1 MKTIRQGAIVDESA
15 CIEDNVEIG
24 YNSVVL
30 SGAEGASVT
39 RIMQGAVVGS
49 NCTIYEGVR
58 IGQQAKVLSGSVVK
72 QSVPSLAI
80 VEGNPANIV
89 GYVNTKFHVED
100 VRDYP
105 HEVGGIATSLK
116 GVKLFNFPNIPDL
129 RGNLTVG
136 EVEKQIPFVPRRYFI
151 VYGVPTAETRGEHAH
166 VRCHQ
171 FLIALS
177 GSINVI
183 ADDGANR
190 EEFILNRNNLGLYL
204 PAMTWGIQYRY
215 SRDAVLL
222 VFASE
227 FYDPQ
232 DYIRDYETFIAM
244 SRAPAA

>member
-1 MKTIRQGAIVDESA
+1 MIRFD
-15 CIEDNVEIG
+15 
-24 YNSVVL
+24 L
-30 SGAEGASVT
+30 S
-39 RIMQGAVVGS
+39 IDLD
-49 NCTIYEGVR
+49 Y
-58 IGQQAKVLSGSVVK
+58 KVLTPTDFVFIIQPTNTAHQRVTWERLEIEPNVAWEE
-72 QSVPSLAI
+72 Q

-136 EVEKQIPFVPRRYFI
+136 EFEKQIPFVPRRYFI

-244 SRAPAA
+244 SRAPA